1 MYITLDSEI
10 KNYKARVYGIIDAI
24 GTLGGAFE
32 IIFWI
37 IMLFYGSI
45 RKNLYLYSVVN
56 SLSQDDESEV
66 NQQQHNN
73 DLRRSRR
80 NQNTRKKESV
90 SSRNMLYTKSR
101 NTNGVKRDIVFK

>member
-1 MYITLDSEI
+1 
-10 KNYKARVYGIIDAI
+10 
-24 GTLGGAFE
+24 
-32 IIFWI
+32 
-37 IMLFYGSI
+37 MLFYGSI